1 MPNEI
6 SLNENE
12 INRLNE
18 IKTQQMRVAVDLTN
32 QQDVQMNRNYFEGF
46 DEDFYK
52 LSLVK
57 EENSL
62 IKKALSKN
70 LVDDLNLTSKERAH
84 FRNIKSRNKAHILL
98 NQQKFSGDSTEM
110 GLVKSAI
117 RSLELTLP
125 STSCEDPNELT
136 SVENQYETAIKACR
150 NYEEKKNPW
159 FSTGKERKKLVTKR
173 RIALEKELI
182 CFRLARNHMP
192 KKYSERPQTALELL
206 ELGRELMEKGQGGV
220 LEQSHKD
227 ISKKKEQ
234 LLDSKVTHFGIEFS
248 DSERMTNVKNSITAL
263 NKSMVKQMPADL
275 EGFSNAL
282 EQIRSEYR
290 TMIEN
295 CQTYVNYIES
305 KKKGSSDSGKERLEL
320 TRQILSQSKK
330 ELVIFEMP
338 AKELFGKFQGTL
350 SWHEILYSARA
361 IKISILDDTIEEV
374 GQGTST
380 VYKKTDE
387 KGNVT
392 YIKAEER
399 IAENGSTTALIQRF
413 GKEGGPE
420 AAEMAKVLLEA
431 YEDFKIIDQMDG
443 QDESVRDLGNPI
455 TKAFMMIAGKTTFGI
470 VRQKGESDKDYS
482 TRVEEHRKS
491 NVRKAMDVVLNGELR
506 LIKDYVEEH
515 YDTFVEVANYVEK
528 KKSEFM
534 IAVGDHNQ
542 AGIEAGEVVSNRN
555 VSTSRMAERYGMSDM
570 IAKSETV
577 IIEKQDGTF
586 VKGNSM
592 EEVKGKTMGE
602 LMTFA
607 KAEGITLKFSP
618 NAIKQLLQL
627 NVFDMI
633 CGQVDRHM
641 NNYIPSFTI
650 TGENEYTI
658 TSIKGIDND
667 LAFGSQFTK
676 LRAAGRLRTLIDK
689 DGNANIPFLPMDFY
703 NRVMEYS
710 PEMAANDQKDIR
722 SEAEV
727 NALGARIREV
737 QKQLKKLVNEG
748 KLKLLKTEEEWKQ
761 AIEELKEMKKV
772 DKLPENYIVPEM
784 LT

>member
-110 GLVKSAI
+110 GLVKMAI

-125 STSCEDPNELT
+125 STSCEEPSELT
-136 SVENQYETAIKACR
+136 SVENQYETAIEACR
-150 NYEEKKNPW
+150 SYEEKKNPW

-206 ELGRELMEKGQGGV
+206 ELGRELMEKGQAGV

-234 LLDSKVTHFGIEFS
+234 LLDSKVTHFGIGFS

-295 CQTYVNYIES
+295 CQTYVTYIES

-330 ELVIFEMP
+330 ELAIFEMP
-338 AKELFGKFQGTL
+338 AKELFGKFKGTL
-350 SWHEILYSARA
+350 SWHEILYSVRA
-361 IKISILDDTIEEV
+361 LKVSVNDGSVKEV
-374 GQGTST
+374 GAGTST
-380 VYKKTDE
+380 VYRKTDD

-399 IAENGSTTALIQRF
+399 IAKDGSTTSLIQQY
-413 GKEGGPE
+413 GKEGGPK
-420 AAEMAKVLLEA
+420 AAEMAKVLLDA
-431 YEDFKIIDQMDG
+431 YKDFKAKDKMEG
-443 QDESVRDLGNPI
+443 QEDSVRDLWNPI
-455 TKAFMMIAGKTTFGI
+455 TKAFMMITGNSSFG
-470 VRQKGESDKDYS
+470 VERKKGESDKDYDA
-482 TRVEEHRKS
+482 RVT
-491 NVRKAMDVVLNGELR
+491 
-506 LIKDYVEEH
+506 EH
-515 YDTFVEVANYVEK
+515 YKLNIRKLMDIMLKSELKSLKEYLEANFDTFVEAANYVGK

-577 IIEKQDGTF
+577 IIEKEDGTL

-602 LMTFA
+602 LQAFA
-607 KAEGITLKFSP
+607 KAEGIKLKYTP
-618 NAIKQLLQL
+618 NVIKQLFQL

-633 CGQVDRHM
+633 CGQVDRHL
-641 NNYIPSFTI
+641 NNYIPSFTV

-667 LAFGSQFTK
+667 LAFGSQFTE
-676 LRAAGRLRTLIDK
+676 LRAAGRLRTLIDEK
-689 DGNANIPFLPMDFY
+689 GNANIPFLPMDFY

-727 NALGARIREV
+727 YALGARIREV
-737 QKQLKKLVNEG
+737 QKQLKKLVDAG

-761 AIEELKEMKKV
+761 AIEELKEMKMAH
-772 DKLPENYIVPEM
+772 KLPENYIVPEM